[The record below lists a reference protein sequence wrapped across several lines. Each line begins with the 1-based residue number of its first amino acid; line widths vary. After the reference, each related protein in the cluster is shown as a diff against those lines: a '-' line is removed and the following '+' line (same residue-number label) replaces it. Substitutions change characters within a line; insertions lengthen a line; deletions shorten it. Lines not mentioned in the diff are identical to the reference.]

1 MLFFAYLCRLNII
14 RYRGKMRT
22 IKLAIILCCIC
33 LQMSASTIDSLRQVL
48 PTLKGNE
55 RSKAYMKLSQLL
67 SSEENPQAALD
78 CLDEWIAFE
87 QDERNIEGEGK
98 ARWSKVA
105 VLTNCALDSMLLEEA
120 PVQMEWFK
128 KHRQWNRYYDTWDSK
143 ACVYMYSSRIQ
154 TALREAQ
161 DMLADAQKND
171 DNFGKAAA
179 YQLMGVVYESMGQY
193 NQAVDV
199 FRECIKQLK
208 QRESEVEALTSV
220 YDYLCQTL
228 DESHRYYEELDVAN
242 EWEQGILR
250 RMQRKGA
257 FPELHFPTYIACR
270 CNKASAFAGLNRI
283 DEAEQEI
290 RKAEEMQKACG
301 TPLGQYRIY
310 YVRVH
315 YALAAKKAEQVL
327 AYCDSLEA
335 LDLNAGGDVSAYR
348 GEAYMLMG
356 NSDEAAKTFR
366 NLYYQKDSVFNREMR
381 IQLDELNTLY
391 KVDELKM
398 QGQLDRSRFFV
409 GMAVVLLIALLLT
422 MYLRHIAASKLRREH
437 ELLKTANARAE
448 ESSKMKT
455 NFIQQISHEIRTPLN
470 VLSGFAQIVTK
481 PNVKL
486 DDATK
491 KDINNRIIEST
502 ERITGLVNKMLEL
515 SDANST
521 TVIESNDDVLAQQI
535 AFQAV
540 EDARMSQARHISFE
554 MQTPSEVE
562 SVMLHTNLRQA
573 TRALTLL
580 LDNARKFTKQGNV
593 NLRLEKADGMLRF
606 IVEDTGIGVPES
618 EADHVFEEF
627 VQLDAYYEGTGIGL
641 TVARSIARRLG
652 GDVVLD
658 TSYKDGARFIMTLP
672 L

>member
-1 MLFFAYLCRLNII
+1 
-14 RYRGKMRT
+14 MRT
-22 IKLAIILCCIC
+22 IRLAIILLCGIC
-33 LQMSASTIDSLRQVL
+33 LQMGASTIDSLRQVV

-87 QDERNIEGEGK
+87 QGEHNIEGEGK

-105 VLTNCALDSMLLEEA
+105 VLTNCAMDSMLLKEA
-120 PVQMEWFK
+120 PEQMAWFK

-193 NQAVDV
+193 DQAVDV
-199 FRECIKQLK
+199 FRECIKQ
-208 QRESEVEALTSV
+208 
-220 YDYLCQTL
+220 
-228 DESHRYYEELDVAN
+228 VAN

-250 RMQRKGA
+250 RLQRKGA

-270 CNKASAFAGLNRI
+270 CNKASALAGLNRI
-283 DEAEQEI
+283 EEAEQEI
-290 RKAEEMQKACG
+290 CKAEEMQKACG

-315 YALAAKKAEQVL
+315 YALAAKQAEQVL

-335 LDLNAGGDVSAYR
+335 LDLNAGGDVAAFR
-348 GEAYMLMG
+348 GEAYLQMGLM
-356 NSDEAAKTFR
+356 DEAAKTFR
-366 NLYYQKDSVFNREMR
+366 DLYYQKDSVFNREMR

-398 QGQLDRSRFFV
+398 QTQLERSRFLI
-409 GMAVVLLIALLLT
+409 GMAVALVVALLLA
-422 MYLRHIAASKLRREH
+422 MYLRHVAAAKLRREH
-437 ELLKTANARAE
+437 ALLKVANARAE

-470 VLSGFAQIVTK
+470 VLSGFTQIITA
-481 PNVKL
+481 PDVKL
-486 DDATK
+486 DEATK
-491 KDINNRIIEST
+491 NDINTRIIEST
-502 ERITGLVNKMLEL
+502 DRITGLVNKMLEL

-521 TVIESNDDVLAQQI
+521 AVIESHDDVSAPQI
-535 AFQAV
+535 ASQAA
-540 EDARMSQARHISFE
+540 EEARMQQARHITFE
-554 MQTPSEVE
+554 MQVAPDVE
-562 SVMLHTNLRQA
+562 AVVLHTNMRQA
-573 TRALTLL
+573 SRALMLL
-580 LDNARKFTKQGNV
+580 LDNARKFTKQGSV
-593 NLRLEKADGMLRF
+593 RLILEKTDKMMRF
-606 IVEDTGIGVPES
+606 VVEDTGIGVPAA
-618 EADHVFEEF
+618 EADHIFEEF
-627 VQLDAYYEGTGIGL
+627 VQLDNYYDGTGIGL

-652 GDVVLD
+652 GDIELD
-658 TSYKDGARFIMTLP
+658 TTYQPGARFVMTLP

>member
-1 MLFFAYLCRLNII
+1 MRII
-14 RYRGKMRT
+14 R
-22 IKLAIILCCIC
+22 LAIILLCGIC
-33 LQMSASTIDSLRQVL
+33 LQMGASTIDSLRQVV

-87 QDERNIEGEGK
+87 QGEHNIEGEGK

-105 VLTNCALDSMLLEEA
+105 VLTNCAMDSMLLKEA
-120 PVQMEWFK
+120 PEQMAWFK

-193 NQAVDV
+193 DQAVDV

-208 QRESEVEALTSV
+208 QRESEVEAFTTV
-220 YDYLCQTL
+220 FDYLCQTL
-228 DESHRYYEELDVAN
+228 DESHRYYEELEVAN

-250 RMQRKGA
+250 RLQRKGA

-270 CNKASAFAGLNRI
+270 CNKASALAGLNRI
-283 DEAEQEI
+283 EEAEQEI
-290 RKAEEMQKACG
+290 CKAEEMQKACG

-310 YVRVH
+310 YVR
-315 YALAAKKAEQVL
+315 QM
-327 AYCDSLEA
+327 
-335 LDLNAGGDVSAYR
+335 G
-348 GEAYMLMG
+348 LM
-356 NSDEAAKTFR
+356 DEAAKTFR
-366 NLYYQKDSVFNREMR
+366 DLYYQKDSVFNREMR

-398 QGQLDRSRFFV
+398 QTQLERSRFLI
-409 GMAVVLLIALLLT
+409 GMAVALVVALLLA
-422 MYLRHIAASKLRREH
+422 MYLRHVAAAKLRREH
-437 ELLKTANARAE
+437 ALLKVANARAE

-470 VLSGFAQIVTK
+470 VLSGFTQIITA
-481 PNVKL
+481 PDVKL
-486 DDATK
+486 DEATK
-491 KDINNRIIEST
+491 NDINTRIIEST
-502 ERITGLVNKMLEL
+502 DRITGLVNKMLEL

-521 TVIESNDDVLAQQI
+521 AVIESHDDVSAPQI
-535 AFQAV
+535 ASQAA
-540 EDARMSQARHISFE
+540 EEARMQQARHITFE
-554 MQTPSEVE
+554 MQVAPDVE
-562 SVMLHTNLRQA
+562 AVVLHTNMRQA
-573 TRALTLL
+573 SRALMLL
-580 LDNARKFTKQGNV
+580 LDNARKFTKQGSV
-593 NLRLEKADGMLRF
+593 RLILEKTDKMMRF
-606 IVEDTGIGVPES
+606 VVEDTGIGVPAA
-618 EADHVFEEF
+618 EAEHIFEEF
-627 VQLDAYYEGTGIGL
+627 VQLDNYYDGTGIGL

-652 GDVVLD
+652 GDVELD
-658 TSYKDGARFIMTLP
+658 TAYQSGARFVMTLP

>member
-1 MLFFAYLCRLNII
+1 
-14 RYRGKMRT
+14 MRT
-22 IKLAIILCCIC
+22 IKLAIILLCCVC
-33 LQMSASTIDSLRQVL
+33 LQTGASTIDSLRQVV

-67 SSEENPQAALD
+67 SSEDDPQKALD

-193 NQAVDV
+193 DQAVDV

-208 QRESEVEALTSV
+208 QNANQVEALTSV

-270 CNKASAFAGLNRI
+270 CNKASALAGLNRL
-283 DEAEQEI
+283 DEAEHEI
-290 RKAEEMQKACG
+290 RLAEEMQNACG
-301 TPLGQYRIY
+301 TPLGKYRLY

-315 YALAAKKAEQVL
+315 YALAAKQPEQVL

-335 LDLNAGGDVSAYR
+335 LDLNAGGDVASFR
-348 GEAYMLMG
+348 GEAYLQMG
-356 NSDEAAKTFR
+356 QMDEAAKTFR
-366 NLYYQKDSVFNREMR
+366 ELYYQKDSVFNREMR

-398 QGQLDRSRFFV
+398 QSQLERSRFLI
-409 GMAVVLLIALLLT
+409 GMAIVLVVVLLLA
-422 MYLRHIAASKLRREH
+422 MYLRHIAAAKLRKEH
-437 ELLKTANARAE
+437 ALLKVANARAE

-470 VLSGFAQIVTK
+470 VLSGFTQIITA
-481 PNVKL
+481 PDVKL
-486 DDATK
+486 DEATK
-491 KDINNRIIEST
+491 NDINARIIEST
-502 ERITGLVNKMLEL
+502 DRITGLVNKMLEL
-515 SDANST
+515 SEANST
-521 TVIESNDDVLAQQI
+521 AVIESHDDVSAPQI
-535 AFQAV
+535 ASLAA
-540 EDARMSQARHISFE
+540 EEARMQLARHITFE
-554 MQTPSEVE
+554 VQIAPDVE
-562 SVMLHTNLRQA
+562 FSLLHTNLRQA
-573 TRALTLL
+573 SRALMLL
-580 LDNARKFTKQGNV
+580 LDNARKFTKQGSV
-593 NLRLEKADGMLRF
+593 RLILEKSDKMMRF
-606 IVEDTGIGVPES
+606 IVEDTGIGVPAA
-618 EADHVFEEF
+618 EAEHIFEEF
-627 VQLDAYYEGTGIGL
+627 VQLDNYYDGTGIGL
-641 TVARSIARRLG
+641 TVSRSIARRLG
-652 GDVVLD
+652 GDVEFD
-658 TSYKDGARFIMTLP
+658 TSYQPGARFVMTLP

>member
-1 MLFFAYLCRLNII
+1 
-14 RYRGKMRT
+14 MRT
-22 IKLAIILCCIC
+22 IKLAIILLCGIC
-33 LQMSASTIDSLRQVL
+33 LQTGASTIDSLRQIL

-67 SSEENPQAALD
+67 SSEDDPQKALD

-98 ARWSKVA
+98 ARWSRVA
-105 VLTNCALDSMLLEEA
+105 VLTNCALDSMLLKEA
-120 PVQMEWFK
+120 PEQMAWFK

-161 DMLADAQKND
+161 DMLEDAQKND

-193 NQAVDV
+193 DQAVDV

-208 QRESEVEALTSV
+208 QRESEVEAFTTV
-220 YDYLCQTL
+220 FDYLCQTL

-242 EWEQGILR
+242 EWEQGVLR

-270 CNKASAFAGLNRI
+270 CNKASALAGLNRLE
-283 DEAEQEI
+283 EAEQEI
-290 RKAEEMQKACG
+290 RQAEEMQKACG

-315 YALAAKKAEQVL
+315 YALAAKQAEQVL
-327 AYCDSLEA
+327 AYCDSLEM
-335 LDLNAGGDVSAYR
+335 LDLNAGGDVAAFR
-348 GEAYMLMG
+348 GEASLQMG
-356 NSDEAAKTFR
+356 RMDEAAKTFR
-366 NLYYQKDSVFNREMR
+366 ELYYQKDSVFNREMR

-398 QGQLDRSRFFV
+398 QTQLERSRFLI
-409 GMAVVLLIALLLT
+409 GMAVALVVALLLA
-422 MYLRHIAASKLRREH
+422 MYLRHVAAAKLRKEH
-437 ELLKTANARAE
+437 ALLKVANARAE

-470 VLSGFAQIVTK
+470 VLSGFTQIITA
-481 PNVKL
+481 PDVKL
-486 DDATK
+486 DEATK
-491 KDINNRIIEST
+491 HDINTRIIEST
-502 ERITGLVNKMLEL
+502 DRITGLVNKMLEL

-521 TVIESNDDVLAQQI
+521 AVIESHDDVSAPQI
-535 AFQAV
+535 ASQAA
-540 EDARMSQARHISFE
+540 EEARMQQARHISFE
-554 MQTPSEVE
+554 MQIAPDVE
-562 SVMLHTNLRQA
+562 TVVLHTNMRQA
-573 TRALTLL
+573 SRALMLL
-580 LDNARKFTKQGNV
+580 LDNARKFTKQGTV
-593 NLRLEKADGMLRF
+593 RLILEKTDKMMRF
-606 IVEDTGIGVPES
+606 VVEDTGIGVPVA
-618 EADHVFEEF
+618 EAEHIFEEF
-627 VQLDAYYEGTGIGL
+627 VQLDNYYDGTGIGL
-641 TVARSIARRLG
+641 TVSRSIARRLG
-652 GDVVLD
+652 GDVELD
-658 TSYKDGARFIMTLP
+658 TTYQPGARFVMTLP

>member
-1 MLFFAYLCRLNII
+1 
-14 RYRGKMRT
+14 MRT
-22 IKLAIILCCIC
+22 IRLAIILLCGIC
-33 LQMSASTIDSLRQVL
+33 LQMGASTIDSLRQVV

-87 QDERNIEGEGK
+87 QGEHNIEGEGK

-105 VLTNCALDSMLLEEA
+105 VLTNCAMDSMLLKEA
-120 PVQMEWFK
+120 PEQMAWFK

-193 NQAVDV
+193 DQAVDV

-208 QRESEVEALTSV
+208 QRESEVEAFTTV
-220 YDYLCQTL
+220 FDYLCQTL
-228 DESHRYYEELDVAN
+228 DESHRYTEELDVAN
-242 EWEQGILR
+242 EWEQ
-250 RMQRKGA
+250 
-257 FPELHFPTYIACR
+257 E
-270 CNKASAFAGLNRI
+270 
-283 DEAEQEI
+283 EAEQEI
-290 RKAEEMQKACG
+290 CKAEEMQKACG

-315 YALAAKKAEQVL
+315 YALAAKQAEQVL

-335 LDLNAGGDVSAYR
+335 LDLNAGGDVAAFR
-348 GEAYMLMG
+348 GEAYLQMGLM
-356 NSDEAAKTFR
+356 DEAAKTFR
-366 NLYYQKDSVFNREMR
+366 DLYYQKDSVFNREMR

-398 QGQLDRSRFFV
+398 QTQLERSRFLI
-409 GMAVVLLIALLLT
+409 GMAVALVVALLLA
-422 MYLRHIAASKLRREH
+422 MYLRHVAAAKLRREH
-437 ELLKTANARAE
+437 ALLKVANARAE

-470 VLSGFAQIVTK
+470 VLSGFTQIITA
-481 PNVKL
+481 PDVKL
-486 DDATK
+486 DEATK
-491 KDINNRIIEST
+491 NDINTRIIEST
-502 ERITGLVNKMLEL
+502 DRITGLVNKMLEL

-521 TVIESNDDVLAQQI
+521 AVIESHDDVSAPQI
-535 AFQAV
+535 ASQAA
-540 EDARMSQARHISFE
+540 EEARMQQARHITFE
-554 MQTPSEVE
+554 MQVAPDV
-562 SVMLHTNLRQA
+562 
-573 TRALTLL
+573 LL
-580 LDNARKFTKQGNV
+580 LDNARKFTKQGSV
-593 NLRLEKADGMLRF
+593 RLILEKTDKMMRF
-606 IVEDTGIGVPES
+606 VVEDTGIGVPAA
-618 EADHVFEEF
+618 EAEHIFEEF
-627 VQLDAYYEGTGIGL
+627 VQLDNYYDGTGIGL
-641 TVARSIARRLG
+641 TVSRSIARRLG
-652 GDVVLD
+652 GDVELD
-658 TSYKDGARFIMTLP
+658 TTYQSGARFVLTLP